1 MSDRSGERRPIP
13 LFEGATTIRSPAA
26 TLPVPPGPA
35 PPPTAARD
43 VRLRAMVG
51 AHFDPVWRALKR
63 LGVPE
68 AGVDDAAQQVF
79 LVASRRLDEIRA
91 DGERAYLM
99 GVALRV
105 ASDARR
111 ALRRLREVP
120 MNDEGELPAPGA
132 PDAEERLDEQRARRV
147 LSTFLAGMPD
157 EMREAFVLFELEE
170 MSAPDVAA
178 ALGVPVGT
186 VASRVRRAREYIRQ
200 RMARRG
206 GLP

>member
-1 MSDRSGERRPIP
+1 
-13 LFEGATTIRSPAA
+13 
-26 TLPVPPGPA
+26 
-35 PPPTAARD
+35 
-43 VRLRAMVG
+43 MVG